1 VDRDASNHATVEKQA
16 TDMIRF
22 CTLAVAAMLAAGC
35 HGNGGAVSVRW
46 RISDLSTG
54 ETFDP
59 MSTAANDGS
68 CCSDLDQAKQCA
80 VVSIWVVRAVT
91 VTLRDPTTDE
101 PIAGVAPRMFP
112 CEKREETTAFELPS
126 GTYAIG
132 LTAEVFDGAG
142 RRVPGVVPPPEVHTI
157 VRGEVVNLQ
166 DIEIGV
172 HPLPSASPSVPLPT
186 GTDMVTF

>member
-1 VDRDASNHATVEKQA
+1 
-16 TDMIRF
+16 MIRF
-22 CTLAVAAMLAAGC
+22 CTLAVAAMLAGC
-35 HGNGGAVSVRW
+35 QGNGGAVSVRW
-46 RISDLSTG
+46 RIADLSTG

-68 CCSDLDQAKQCA
+68 CCSDLDPAKQCA
-80 VVSIWVVRAVT
+80 FASIWVVRAVN
-91 VTLRDPTTDE
+91 VTLRDPTSDL
-101 PIAGVAPRMFP
+101 PIEGVAPKTFP
-112 CEKREETTAFELPS
+112 CQKREDTTAFDLPS
-126 GTYAIG
+126 GSYAIG

-142 RRVPGVVPPPEVHTI
+142 NRTAGVVPPPEVHTI

-172 HPLPSASPSVPLPT
+172 HPLPSASPAVPLPM